1 MSRRKPHLFNALKT
15 DLRWQG
21 HCSPLRRFPLQQQP
35 SGGGDARRTRCRGPP
50 GPAPPD
56 RRPPRRGAGVA
67 AMWSRSRR
75 ASSRKKLTAFLD
87 EGSEIEGKYTFTGT
101 VLLNGKFQGEIA
113 SPDTLIIGERG
124 VVNACIRAGTLVVN
138 GELVGNV
145 YASERVEL
153 SGKARVLGDVQAPI
167 VVLEEGVMFEG
178 HCKMPRPGTVD
189 ATGESVVA
197 ALEHS

>member
-1 MSRRKPHLFNALKT
+1 
-15 DLRWQG
+15 
-21 HCSPLRRFPLQQQP
+21 
-35 SGGGDARRTRCRGPP
+35 
-50 GPAPPD
+50 
-56 RRPPRRGAGVA
+56 
-67 AMWSRSRR
+67 MWPWSRR
-75 ASSRKKLTAFLD
+75 AAASTRKKLTAFVD
-87 EGSEIEGKYTFTGT
+87 EGSQIEGKYTFTGT

-124 VVNACIRAGTLVVN
+124 VVNAIVRAGTLVVN

-167 VVLEEGVMFEG
+167 VLLEEGVMFEG

>member
-1 MSRRKPHLFNALKT
+1 SIGQRFQTVAL
-15 DLRWQG
+15 
-21 HCSPLRRFPLQQQP
+21 PLSVAGRLLP
-35 SGGGDARRTRCRGPP
+35 SGLLFTIREVARRP
-50 GPAPPD
+50 GCWDATQSDAPTGVPAPPA
-56 RRPPRRGAGVA
+56 RPPP
-67 AMWSRSRR
+67 MWPWSRR
-75 ASSRKKLTAFLD
+75 AAASTRKKLTAFVD
-87 EGSEIEGKYTFTGT
+87 EGSQIEGKYTFTGT
-101 VLLNGKFQGEIA
+101 
-113 SPDTLIIGERG
+113 
-124 VVNACIRAGTLVVN
+124 LVVN
-138 GELVGNV
+138 GKLVGNV